1 MNTFD
6 VDHCYEDV
14 DLVIQWGGE
23 EDDLNMQKVL
33 SAHIDAHGEF
43 LELPVDHPIV
53 DLLIREYEEDMLRD
67 AEGIFE
73 DLRPRLVMNSNGY
86 Y

>member
-14 DLVIQWGGE
+14 DLVIEWGGE
-23 EDDLNMQKVL
+23 EDDLNMQKVM
-33 SAHIDAHGEF
+33 SVDINVGSQF
-43 LELPVDHPIV
+43 FSIPVDHPIV

-67 AEGIFE
+67 AEGVFE
-73 DLRPRLVMNSNGY
+73 DLRPGLVRGSNGY
-86 Y
+86 

>member
-1 MNTFD
+1 MNTFN

-14 DLVIQWGGE
+14 DLVIEWGGE
-23 EDDLNMQKVL
+23 EDDLNMQKVMSVDINVGSQFL
-33 SAHIDAHGEF
+33 SI
-43 LELPVDHPIV
+43 PVDHPIV

-67 AEGIFE
+67 AEGVFE